1 MTKVRRKCLE
11 VPTNEAESAT
21 FRDFAKHV
29 GMATAVFARF
39 AMFHYI
45 DSHDAKNAQPEE
57 SRPCPDAPAA
67 NRASAKSARLTR
79 PAVHVRPRGG
89 FGSAPRPLRV

>member
-11 VPTNEAESAT
+11 VPTNDAESAT
-21 FRDFAKHV
+21 FKDFAKHV

-45 DSHDAKNAQPEE
+45 DLHDAKTAQTEE
-57 SRPCPDAPAA
+57 SRPCPDVNAASRASSNHARVVKPAA
-67 NRASAKSARLTR
+67 
-79 PAVHVRPRGG
+79 HVRPRGG

>member
-11 VPTNEAESAT
+11 VPTNDAESAT
-21 FRDFAKHV
+21 FKDFAKHV

-45 DSHDAKNAQPEE
+45 DSHDAKNAQTEE
-57 SRPCPDAPAA
+57 SRPCRDVVAASHASSKFARKAKPAA
-67 NRASAKSARLTR
+67 HA
-79 PAVHVRPRGG
+79 RPRGG